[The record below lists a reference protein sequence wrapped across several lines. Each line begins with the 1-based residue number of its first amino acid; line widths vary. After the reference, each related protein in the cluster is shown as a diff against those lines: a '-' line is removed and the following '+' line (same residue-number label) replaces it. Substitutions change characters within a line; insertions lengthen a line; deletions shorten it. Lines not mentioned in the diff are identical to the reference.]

1 MPRTGRG
8 LLLALALG
16 ALLAPGPAGAGTA
29 SSPPGLDYV
38 TGKIICDCGCSNLTV
53 KDCTCGKAAQV
64 RAEIARR
71 LERGETPEQIVESY
85 VEEYGEQILV
95 APTRTGFNLVG
106 WLFPFAAI
114 LLAGAALVL
123 LLRRWTRPVAAGTSP
138 AEALAGGFPA
148 PPDPSFLR
156 RIQEEMDGVER

>member
-1 MPRTGRG
+1 MPRMGRAV
-8 LLLALALG
+8 LLALALG
-16 ALLAPGPAGAGTA
+16 AFLSAGPVRAGAA
-29 SSPPGLDYV
+29 PSSPGLDYV

-53 KDCTCGKAAQV
+53 KDCTCGKADQV
-64 RAEIARR
+64 RAEITRR
-71 LERGETPEQIVESY
+71 LERGETPERILESY

-114 LLAGAALVL
+114 LLAGVALVL
-123 LLRRWTRPVAAGTSP
+123 LLRRWARPSPAGAAP
-138 AEALAGGFPA
+138 AEAFAGNPPP

-156 RIQEEMDGVER
+156 RVQEEMDGGER